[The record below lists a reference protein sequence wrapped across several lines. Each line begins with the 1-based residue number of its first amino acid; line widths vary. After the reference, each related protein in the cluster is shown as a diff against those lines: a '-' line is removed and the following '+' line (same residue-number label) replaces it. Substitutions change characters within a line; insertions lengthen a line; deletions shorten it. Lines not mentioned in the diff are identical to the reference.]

1 MSLLAWQKIA
11 EQKEEVENQIKNIN
25 NQIMSSKLTDELGQ
39 IKFTKM
45 FKPVTSRLDTQTEAT
60 KKLENKGLKGGE
72 PPPPIDEDEMPDF
85 EPPPPIDED
94 EMPDF
99 EPPPPIDED
108 EMPDFEPPPPID
120 EDEMPDFEPPPPIDE
135 DEMPDFEPP
144 PPIDEDEMPD
154 FEPPPPIDDDEMPDF
169 EPPPPIDEDEMPDFE
184 PPPPIDEDEMPDFEP
199 PPPIDEDEMPDFEP
213 PPPIDDDEM
222 PDFEP
227 PPPIDEDEMPDFER
241 KRKEWD
247 PSSIKKSKQ
256 KELDKER
263 RVLAEERRQVNALLG
278 KLLKS
283 GETYIKSGKYQ
294 GASYDELLR
303 KSENFTKQIDRIE
316 DRLLLTGQ
324 KKQRMEYKKVL
335 FSASELREKSKKL
348 KKTPRKTKSKIKPDI
363 EKSLFD
369 KIYGMRRGTAP
380 DSDREENEWEGSGL
394 DQNYKVIYYNNPEK
408 LIEKLDVICGS
419 INAGNSSNEVRNQG
433 ITILDELLKL
443 KRITKRIHEKI
454 YNNYFI

>member
-1 MSLLAWQKIA
+1 MSLLAWRKIA
-11 EQKEEVENQIKNIN
+11 NQKEEVEKQIKNIN

-45 FKPVTSRLDTQTEAT
+45 FKPVTSRLDTQIEAT
-60 KKLENKGLKGGE
+60 KKLENKGAKDGE
-72 PPPPIDEDEMPDF
+72 PQPQIEKDEDEMPDF

-94 EMPDF
+94 E
-99 EPPPPIDED
+99 D

-120 EDEMPDFEPPPPIDE
+120 EDE
-135 DEMPDFEPP
+135 DEMPY
-144 PPIDEDEMPD
+144 
-154 FEPPPPIDDDEMPDF
+154 
-169 EPPPPIDEDEMPDFE
+169 
-184 PPPPIDEDEMPDFEP
+184 
-199 PPPIDEDEMPDFEP
+199 
-213 PPPIDDDEM
+213 
-222 PDFEP
+222 
-227 PPPIDEDEMPDFER
+227 FER
-241 KRKEWD
+241 KRKKWV
-247 PSSIKKSKQ
+247 PSSIKNSKQ

-263 RVLAEERRQVNALLG
+263 RVLAEERRHVNVLLG

-283 GETYIKSGKYQ
+283 GEPYIKSGKYQ
-294 GASYDELLR
+294 GASYNELLR
-303 KSENFTKQIDRIE
+303 QSEDFTKQIDKIE
-316 DRLLLTGQ
+316 DRLLLTSQ
-324 KKQRMEYKKVL
+324 KKQRMEYKKVP
-335 FSASELREKSKKL
+335 FSASELQEKSKKL
-348 KKTPRKTKSKIKPDI
+348 KKTPNKTKSKTKPDI

-369 KIYGMRRGTAP
+369 KIEGMRRGTAP